1 MFEPTSDNTVITL
14 ALVLTVFAAIW
25 LEKNTRTFKK
35 IGAAA
40 LSILIGMLL
49 SNLGLIPGE
58 SVVYDFFRGPGVLAG
73 ITLFLLTVD
82 LASIRRAGGPMLTAF
97 LLGACGAALGGA
109 VMGLVFADAIGSDT
123 WKLSGQFAATYIGGG
138 VNFAAV
144 GQALNTSSEYFTAG
158 VAADVIVTAIW
169 LIACITIPE
178 FFGSGKSQRNG
189 VRGNVSPQD
198 NPQDNLQDNPPD
210 GANDELPGKSSV
222 SSLLYSSGKPIAL
235 WDLALLFSI
244 VMVCLWVSH
253 AISALVPAIPMIIW
267 LTTLVLVLAQLPMV
281 KKISGCLVL
290 GNYLL
295 LLFLATNGAIS
306 VIARIIEI
314 GPVIFYFAL
323 GTVFIHGAIIF
334 GIGMMLKIDAT
345 VIAIASQANV
355 GGASSAMAI
364 AGARGAPNLILPG
377 IAVGLLGTALG
388 NYVGLV
394 VANVMKLALQ
404 G

>member
-1 MFEPTSDNTVITL
+1 MFEPTSDNTAIVLI
-14 ALVLTVFAAIW
+14 LVLTVLCAIW
-25 LEKNTRTFKK
+25 LEKNTKTFKK

-49 SNLGLIPGE
+49 SNLGVIPGE
-58 SVVYDFFRGPGVLAG
+58 SSVYDFFRGPGVLAG

-82 LASIRRAGGPMLTAF
+82 LASIRQAGGPMLKAF
-97 LLGACGAALGGA
+97 LLGALGAAMGGA
-109 VMGLVFADAIGSDT
+109 AMGFLFVDSIGPDT

-144 GQALNTSSEYFTAG
+144 GQALDTSSEYFTAG

-178 FFGSGKSQRNG
+178 FFGKRDPKLESSAMNTAPGDSGAKNSIG
-189 VRGNVSPQD
+189 
-198 NPQDNLQDNPPD
+198 
-210 GANDELPGKSSV
+210 
-222 SSLLYSSGKPIAL
+222 SLLYSSGQPITL
-235 WDLALLFSI
+235 RDLAMLMSI
-244 VMVCLWVSH
+244 VMGCIWLSRLISTWVP
-253 AISALVPAIPMIIW
+253 VIPMIIW
-267 LTTLVLVLAQLPMV
+267 LTTVVLILAQFQIV
-281 KKISGCLVL
+281 KKLSGALVL

-295 LLFLATNGAIS
+295 LLFLATNGAVS

-314 GPVIFYFAL
+314 GPAIFYFAL
-323 GTVFIHGAIIF
+323 GTVLIHGVIIF
-334 GIGMMLKIDAT
+334 GVGIMLKIDST
-345 VIAIASQANV
+345 VIAIASQANI

-388 NYVGLV
+388 NYVGLLL
-394 VANVMKLALQ
+394 ANVMKILI

>member
-1 MFEPTSDNTVITL
+1 MFDPTSDSTAITL
-14 ALVLTVFAAIW
+14 ILVLTVLCAIW
-25 LEKNTRTFKK
+25 LEKNTRAFRK

-40 LSILIGMLL
+40 LSIIIGMLL
-49 SNLGLIPGE
+49 SNLGVIPGE

-82 LASIRRAGGPMLTAF
+82 LDSIRRAGGPMLKAF

-109 VMGLVFADAIGSDT
+109 AMGLVFADAIGAET

-144 GQALNTSSEYFTAG
+144 GQELNTSGEFFTAG

-178 FFGSGKSQRNG
+178 FFARKDTG
-189 VRGNVSPQD
+189 PQAL
-198 NPQDNLQDNPPD
+198 P
-210 GANDELPGKSSV
+210 ANDAAEDDALQKSRV
-222 SSLLYSSGKPIAL
+222 GNLLNSSGKPITL
-235 WDLALLFSI
+235 WDLALLLSI
-244 VMVCLWVSH
+244 VMSCLWLSRV
-253 AISALVPAIPMIIW
+253 ISTLVPVIPMIIW
-267 LTTLVLVLAQLPMV
+267 LTTLVLVLAQFPVIKRL
-281 KKISGCLVL
+281 SGGLVL

-323 GTVFIHGAIIF
+323 GTVLIHGAIIF
-334 GIGMMLKIDAT
+334 GVGRMLKIDAT

-364 AGARGAPNLILPG
+364 AGARGVPHLILPG

-394 VANVMKLALQ
+394 IANVMRLVIV
-404 G
+404 

>member
-1 MFEPTSDNTVITL
+1 MFEPTSDKTAIVLI
-14 ALVLTVFAAIW
+14 LVLTVLCAIW
-25 LEKNTRTFKK
+25 LEKNTKIFKK

-49 SNLGLIPGE
+49 SNVGVIPGE

-82 LASIRRAGGPMLTAF
+82 LASIRQAGGPMLKAF

-109 VMGLVFADAIGSDT
+109 AMGFMFADAIGPDT

-144 GQALNTSSEYFTAG
+144 GQALDTSSEYFTAG

-178 FFGSGKSQRNG
+178 FFGKRDPQL
-189 VRGNVSPQD
+189 VSSTMGEPAEEA
-198 NPQDNLQDNPPD
+198 
-210 GANDELPGKSSV
+210 GGSTAIG
-222 SSLLYSSGKPIAL
+222 SLLYSSGTPITL
-235 WDLALLFSI
+235 RDLALLMSI
-244 VMVCLWVSH
+244 VMGCMWLSRLVSNW
-253 AISALVPAIPMIIW
+253 LPVIPMIIW
-267 LTTLVLVLAQLPMV
+267 LTTLVLILAQFQVV
-281 KKISGCLVL
+281 KKLSGALVL

-295 LLFLATNGAIS
+295 LLFLATNGAVS
-306 VIARIIEI
+306 VIAKIIEI
-314 GPVIFYFAL
+314 GPAIFYFAL
-323 GTVFIHGAIIF
+323 GTVLVHGVIIF
-334 GIGMMLKIDAT
+334 GVGIMLKIDST
-345 VIAIASQANV
+345 VIAIASQANI

-364 AGARGAPNLILPG
+364 AGARGVPNLILPG

-388 NYVGLV
+388 NYVGLLL
-394 VANVMKLALQ
+394 ANVMKVLI